1 MERDFSKKGNDFRG
15 EGKDSDGG
23 LPENR
28 FKSGKKTDLGETLI
42 DYKNFYLLRR
52 FITDRGKINPARI
65 TRLTA
70 AQQRKLATAIKRAR
84 HLALIPYCSA
94 HRDGRND

>member
-1 MERDFSKKGNDFRG
+1 MEREFSKKGSDSRG
-15 EGKDSDGG
+15 EGKDSG

-28 FKSGKKTDLGETLI
+28 FKSGKKTDLGETVI
-42 DYKNFYLLRR
+42 DYKNVYLLRR

-65 TRLTA
+65 TRLSA

-84 HLALIPYCSA
+84 HIALIPYCSA
-94 HRDGRND
+94 HHGMKND